1 MSIYLRHLVYSY
13 LPLEVKDA
21 MLGDEDEKV
30 DSNLQD
36 EADMRR
42 FLFMM
47 MQQEENDDI
56 GRENSAEDPFEAF

>member
-1 MSIYLRHLVYSY
+1 MSIHLRHLIYSY

-21 MLGDEDEKV
+21 LTEEGNKGE
-30 DSNLQD
+30 SNLQE

-47 MQQEENDDI
+47 MQQEE
-56 GRENSAEDPFEAF
+56 